1 MVSSNC
7 KLGINR
13 VSLQRVSEVIKI
25 AVILI
30 TDLPCV
36 KSHSAGSGNG
46 PSSPTL
52 TLFLGRDAS
61 HLCDGARHTN
71 VHSSKK
77 KSACIKASAGKSP
90 KVQ

>member
-36 KSHSAGSGNG
+36 KSHSAGSGSRTFSLPFPLYSQELPAANY
-46 PSSPTL
+46 STL
-52 TLFLGRDAS
+52 PNYG
-61 HLCDGARHTN
+61 
-71 VHSSKK
+71 
-77 KSACIKASAGKSP
+77 
-90 KVQ
+90 